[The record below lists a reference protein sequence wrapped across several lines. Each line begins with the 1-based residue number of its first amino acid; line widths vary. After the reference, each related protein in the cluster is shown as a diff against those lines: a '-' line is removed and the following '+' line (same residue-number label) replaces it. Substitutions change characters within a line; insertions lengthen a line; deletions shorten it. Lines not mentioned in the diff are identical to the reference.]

1 MPEKAK
7 RVNRVQRVAVQ
18 EEDER
23 GRQSQCPIFEG
34 IQHVSNQTTVSLC
47 VGFSSPLNFPVT
59 LRIENSETCI
69 CIFKIISLVFV
80 FVFK

>member
-7 RVNRVQRVAVQ
+7 RVEGVQGVAVQ
-18 EEDER
+18 AEVER

-34 IQHVSNQTTVSLC
+34 IHNVSNQATVSLC
-47 VGFSSPLNFPVT
+47 VRFSSPPNFPVA
-59 LRIENSETCI
+59 LGIENSGTCI
-69 CIFKIISLVFV
+69 CIFKIISFI